1 MGDKILTRSQLVDRL
16 EDVRGGR
23 VVVFTNGCFD
33 ILHAGHVRYLTAA
46 RRAGDL
52 LVVGLNSDASVRL
65 IKDPGRP
72 INPQAQRAEVLAA
85 LACVD
90 FVCLFDA
97 PDPLELIRAVRPDV
111 LVKGADWAED
121 AIVGADLVRAAGG
134 RVLRIELLTGVS
146 TSAIIQRVVARYG
159 AAAADGRGR

>member
-1 MGDKILTRSQLVDRL
+1 ML
-16 EDVRGGR
+16 
-23 VVVFTNGCFD
+23 NW
-33 ILHAGHVRYLTAA
+33 A
-46 RRAGDL
+46 L
-52 LVVGLNSDASVRL
+52 LVVGFLL
-65 IKDPGRP
+65 
-72 INPQAQRAEVLAA
+72 
-85 LACVD
+85 
-90 FVCLFDA
+90 
-97 PDPLELIRAVRPDV
+97 